1 VSTESVG
8 KNNRPEEASTWL
20 TKTSFENII
29 LEKEGNIAVITFNR
43 PEAMNAL
50 NNQTR
55 AEFRSAIEDVATDDE
70 IKVLILTG
78 NGKSFVAGSD
88 IKEFNQTTPFM
99 AHNIVRLGEM
109 VEKME
114 KPVIAAVNGFC
125 LGGGC
130 EIAMGCDI
138 IIASEKAK
146 FGQTEINIGII
157 PGGGG
162 TQRLQ
167 RLIGAC
173 RAKELIF
180 TGDIIRAD
188 EADRIGLVNRV
199 VPMDELMPTAKEIAK
214 KIATKSA
221 AALRLAKTAINR
233 GMQTNLESGLKYEY
247 ELYSISLSLEDKAEG
262 VNAFLEKRAP
272 KFVGR

>member
-1 VSTESVG
+1 M
-8 KNNRPEEASTWL
+8 AY
-20 TKTSFENII
+20 ENII
-29 LEKEGNIAVITFNR
+29 FEKEDNIAVVTFNR

-55 AEFRSAIEDVATDDE
+55 AEFGEAVREVEADDD
-70 IKVLILTG
+70 IRVLILTG
-78 NGKSFVAGSD
+78 SGKAFVAGSD
-88 IKEFNQTTPFM
+88 IKEFHATTPYA
-99 AHNIVRLGEM
+99 AHNIVRLGSI
-109 VEKME
+109 VEKLA

-130 EIAMGCDI
+130 EIAMGCDL

-146 FGQTEINIGII
+146 FGQPEINLGII

-167 RLIGAC
+167 RLVGMC

-180 TGDIIRAD
+180 TGDIIRAE
-188 EADRIGLVNRV
+188 EAERIGLVNRV
-199 VPMDELMPTAKEIAK
+199 VAMDELMPTAREVAA
-214 KIATKSA
+214 KIAVKSP
-221 AALRLAKTAINR
+221 AALKLAKQAINK
-233 GMQTNLESGLKYEY
+233 GAQMSLQDGLDYEY
-247 ELYSISLSLEDKAEG
+247 EMYALALSLEDKAEG
-262 VNAFLEKRAP
+262 VNAFLEKRAA

>member
-1 VSTESVG
+1 M
-8 KNNRPEEASTWL
+8 AY
-20 TKTSFENII
+20 ENII
-29 LEKEGNIAVITFNR
+29 LEKEDTIAIITFNR

-55 AEFRSAIEDVATDDE
+55 AEFREAIADVAADDNV
-70 IKVLILTG
+70 KVLILTG
-78 NGKSFVAGSD
+78 SGKAFVAGSD
-88 IKEFNQTTPFM
+88 IKEFNKTTPYA

-109 VEKME
+109 VEKLE

-125 LGGGC
+125 LGGGN

-138 IIASEKAK
+138 IIASDKAK

-162 TQRLQ
+162 TQRLP

-180 TGDIIRAD
+180 TGDIIRAE
-188 EADRIGLVNRV
+188 EAFRLGLVNRV
-199 VPMDELMPTAKEIAK
+199 VPLDDLMSTAKEMAQ

-221 AALRLAKTAINR
+221 AALKLAKTAINR

-247 ELYSISLSLEDKAEG
+247 ELYALSLTLEDKAEG
-262 VNAFLEKRAP
+262 VNAFIEKRAP

>member
-1 VSTESVG
+1 MDY
-8 KNNRPEEASTWL
+8 
-20 TKTSFENII
+20 ENII
-29 LEKEGNIAVITFNR
+29 FEKEENIAIITFNR

-55 AEFRSAIEDVATDDE
+55 AEFRAAIDDVAEDDA

-78 NGKSFVAGSD
+78 SGKAFVAGSD
-88 IKEFNQTTPFM
+88 IKEFNATTPFA
-99 AHNIVRLGEM
+99 AHNIMRLGEM
-109 VEKME
+109 VEKLE

-125 LGGGC
+125 LGGGN

-162 TQRLQ
+162 TQRLP

-173 RAKELIF
+173 RAKELIY
-180 TGDIIRAD
+180 TGDIIRAE
-188 EADRIGLVNRV
+188 EADRLGLVNRV
-199 VPMDELMPTAKEIAK
+199 VPMDELMPAVKELAK

-221 AALRLAKTAINR
+221 AALKLAKTAINR

-247 ELYSISLSLEDKAEG
+247 ELYSLSLSLEDKLEG

>member
-1 VSTESVG
+1 MDY
-8 KNNRPEEASTWL
+8 
-20 TKTSFENII
+20 ENII
-29 LEKEGNIAVITFNR
+29 FEKEENIAIITFNR

-55 AEFRSAIEDVATDDE
+55 AEFRAAIDDVASDDE
-70 IKVLILTG
+70 VKVLILTG
-78 NGKSFVAGSD
+78 SGKAFVAGSD
-88 IKEFNQTTPFM
+88 IKEFNATTPFA
-99 AHNIVRLGEM
+99 AHNIMRLGEM
-109 VEKME
+109 VEKLE

-125 LGGGC
+125 LGGGN

-162 TQRLQ
+162 TQRLP
-167 RLIGAC
+167 RLIGVG
-173 RAKELIF
+173 RAKELIY
-180 TGDIIRAD
+180 TGDIIRAE
-188 EADRIGLVNRV
+188 EADRLGLVNRV
-199 VPMDELMPTAKEIAK
+199 VPMDELMPAAKELAK

-221 AALRLAKTAINR
+221 AALKLAKTAINR

-247 ELYSISLSLEDKAEG
+247 ELYSLSLSLEDKLEG

>member
-1 VSTESVG
+1 M
-8 KNNRPEEASTWL
+8 AY
-20 TKTSFENII
+20 ENII
-29 LEKEGNIAVITFNR
+29 LEKADGIAVITFNR

-50 NNQTR
+50 NIQTR
-55 AEFRSAIEDVATDDE
+55 AEFREAIADVAADE
-70 IKVLILTG
+70 AIRVLILTG
-78 NGKSFVAGSD
+78 NGKAFVAGSD
-88 IKEFNQTTPFM
+88 IKEFNKTTPYA
-99 AHNIVRLGEM
+99 AHNIMRLGEM
-109 VEKME
+109 VEKLE

-138 IIASEKAK
+138 IIASDKAK

-180 TGDIIRAD
+180 TGDIIRAE

-199 VPMDELMPTAKEIAK
+199 VPLEELMPTAKEMAR

-221 AALRLAKTAINR
+221 AALKLAKTAINR
-233 GMQTNLESGLKYEY
+233 GMQTDLESGLKYEY
-247 ELYSISLSLEDKAEG
+247 ELYSLSLTLEDKVEG
-262 VNAFLEKRAP
+262 VNAFLEKRTP
-272 KFVGR
+272 TFVGR

>member
-1 VSTESVG
+1 MVY
-8 KNNRPEEASTWL
+8 
-20 TKTSFENII
+20 ENII
-29 LEKEGNIAVITFNR
+29 FEKEENIAIITFNR
-43 PEAMNAL
+43 PEAMNSL
-50 NNQTR
+50 NIQTR
-55 AEFRSAIEDVATDDE
+55 TEFTAAVKEVEEDDE

-78 NGKSFVAGSD
+78 SGKAFVAGSD
-88 IKEFNQTTPFM
+88 IKEFNATTPYA
-99 AHNIVRLGEM
+99 AHNIVRLGSI
-109 VEKME
+109 VEKLN

-130 EIAMGCDI
+130 EIAMACDL

-146 FGQTEINIGII
+146 FGQPEINLGII

-167 RLIGAC
+167 RLIGVS

-199 VPMDELMPTAKEIAK
+199 VGMDELLPTAKEIAA
-214 KIATKSA
+214 KIASKSSA
-221 AALRLAKTAINR
+221 ALKLAKQAINK
-233 GMQTNLESGLKYEY
+233 GMQMSLQDGLDYEY
-247 ELYSISLSLEDKAEG
+247 EMYALALSLADKVEG
-262 VNAFLEKRAP
+262 VSAFLEKRKP
-272 KFVGR
+272 KFIGR

>member
-1 VSTESVG
+1 M
-8 KNNRPEEASTWL
+8 AY
-20 TKTSFENII
+20 ENII
-29 LEKEGNIAVITFNR
+29 FEKEEHIAIITFNR

-55 AEFRSAIEDVATDDE
+55 AEFGAAIAEVAADDE

-78 NGKSFVAGSD
+78 SGKAFVAGSD
-88 IKEFNQTTPFM
+88 IKEFNQTTPFA
-99 AHNIVRLGEM
+99 AHNISRLGEM
-109 VEKME
+109 VEKLE

-162 TQRLQ
+162 TQRLP

-180 TGDIIRAD
+180 TGDIIRAE
-188 EADRIGLVNRV
+188 EADRLGLVNRV
-199 VPMDELMPTAKEIAK
+199 VPMDQLMTAAKEVAG

-221 AALRLAKTAINR
+221 AALKLAKTAINR

-247 ELYSISLSLEDKAEG
+247 ELYSISLSLEDKVEG

>member
-1 VSTESVG
+1 M
-8 KNNRPEEASTWL
+8 AY
-20 TKTSFENII
+20 ENII
-29 LEKEGNIAVITFNR
+29 FEKEDNIAIITFNR

-55 AEFRSAIEDVATDDE
+55 AEFRQAIADVATDDA

-78 NGKSFVAGSD
+78 SGKAFVAGSD
-88 IKEFNQTTPFM
+88 IKEFSKTTPYG
-99 AHNIVRLGEM
+99 AHNIMRLGEM
-109 VEKME
+109 VEKLE

-138 IIASEKAK
+138 IIASDKAK

-167 RLIGAC
+167 RLVGAC

-180 TGDIIRAD
+180 TGDIIRAE

-199 VPMDELMPTAKEIAK
+199 VPLEELMATAKEMAK

-221 AALRLAKTAINR
+221 AALKLAKTAINR
-233 GMQTNLESGLKYEY
+233 GMQTDLESGLKYEY
-247 ELYSISLSLEDKAEG
+247 ELYSLSLTLEDKVEG
-262 VNAFLEKRAP
+262 VNAFLEKRTP
-272 KFVGR
+272 TFVGR

>member
-1 VSTESVG
+1 M
-8 KNNRPEEASTWL
+8 AY
-20 TKTSFENII
+20 ENII
-29 LEKEGNIAVITFNR
+29 FEKEEHIAVITFNR

-55 AEFRSAIEDVATDDE
+55 AEFAAAVAEVAADDA

-78 NGKSFVAGSD
+78 SGKAFVAGSD
-88 IKEFNQTTPFM
+88 IKEFNKTTPFA
-99 AHNIVRLGEM
+99 AHNIQRLGEM
-109 VEKME
+109 VEKLE

-162 TQRLQ
+162 TQRLP

-180 TGDIIRAD
+180 TGDIIRAE
-188 EADRIGLVNRV
+188 EADRLGLVNRV
-199 VPMDELMPTAKEIAK
+199 VPMDELMTTAKAIAA
-214 KIATKSA
+214 KIAAKSA
-221 AALRLAKTAINR
+221 AALKLAKTAINR

-247 ELYSISLSLEDKAEG
+247 ELYSLSLSLEDKVEG

>member
-1 VSTESVG
+1 M
-8 KNNRPEEASTWL
+8 AY
-20 TKTSFENII
+20 ENII
-29 LEKEGNIAVITFNR
+29 FEKEENIAIITFNR

-55 AEFRSAIEDVATDDE
+55 AEFRAAIDDVASDDE
-70 IKVLILTG
+70 VKVLILTG
-78 NGKSFVAGSD
+78 SGKAFVAGSD
-88 IKEFNQTTPFM
+88 IKEFNATTPFA
-99 AHNIVRLGEM
+99 AHNIRRLGEM
-109 VEKME
+109 VEQLE

-125 LGGGC
+125 LGGGN

-138 IIASEKAK
+138 IIASDKAK

-173 RAKELIF
+173 RAKEMIF
-180 TGDIIRAD
+180 TGDIIRAE
-188 EADRIGLVNRV
+188 EADRLGLVNRV
-199 VPMDELMPTAKEIAK
+199 VPMDELMPTAREIAA

-221 AALRLAKTAINR
+221 AALKLAKQAINY
-233 GMQTNLESGLKYEY
+233 GMQTNLASGLKYEY
-247 ELYSISLSLEDKAEG
+247 EMYALSLSLEDKKEG
-262 VNAFLEKRAP
+262 VNAFLEKRKP
-272 KFVGR
+272 KFVGK

>member
-1 VSTESVG
+1 MV
-8 KNNRPEEASTWL
+8 
-20 TKTSFENII
+20 FENII
-29 LEKEGNIAVITFNR
+29 YEKEENIAVITFNR

-55 AEFRSAIEDVATDDE
+55 AEFRAAIADVATDDNLM
-70 IKVLILTG
+70 VLILTG
-78 NGKSFVAGSD
+78 SGKAFVAGSD
-88 IKEFNQTTPFM
+88 IKEFSKTTPYA

-109 VEKME
+109 VEKLE

-130 EIAMGCDI
+130 EIAMACDI

-167 RLIGAC
+167 RLIGPC
-173 RAKELIF
+173 RAKELIY
-180 TGDIIRAD
+180 TGDIIRAE

-199 VPMDELMPTAKEIAK
+199 VSMDELMPSAKEMAK
-214 KIATKSA
+214 KIATKSS
-221 AALRLAKTAINR
+221 AALKLAKTAINR

-247 ELYSISLSLEDKAEG
+247 ELYSLSLSLEDKEEG

>member
-1 VSTESVG
+1 MTY
-8 KNNRPEEASTWL
+8 
-20 TKTSFENII
+20 ENII
-29 LEKEGNIAVITFNR
+29 LEKEDNIAVITFNR

-55 AEFRSAIEDVATDDE
+55 AEFRAAIEDVAADE
-70 IKVLILTG
+70 NIKVLILTG
-78 NGKSFVAGSD
+78 NGKAFVAGSD
-88 IKEFNQTTPFM
+88 IKEFSKTTPYM
-99 AHNIVRLGEM
+99 AHNIMRLGEM
-109 VEKME
+109 VEKLE

-167 RLIGAC
+167 RLIGVC

-180 TGDIIRAD
+180 TGDIIRAE

-199 VPMDELMPTAKEIAK
+199 VPMDELMPAAKEMAK

-233 GMQTNLESGLKYEY
+233 GMQTGLESGLKYEY
-247 ELYSISLSLEDKAEG
+247 ELYSLSLSLEDKAEG
-262 VNAFLEKRAP
+262 VAAFLEKRKP
-272 KFVGR
+272 EFMGR

>member
-1 VSTESVG
+1 M
-8 KNNRPEEASTWL
+8 AY
-20 TKTSFENII
+20 ENII
-29 LEKEGNIAVITFNR
+29 LEKEDGIAVITFNR

-50 NNQTR
+50 NIQTR
-55 AEFRSAIEDVATDDE
+55 AEFREAIADVAADE
-70 IKVLILTG
+70 AIRVLILTG
-78 NGKSFVAGSD
+78 NGKAFVAGSD
-88 IKEFNQTTPFM
+88 IKEFNKTTPYA
-99 AHNIVRLGEM
+99 AHNIMRLGEM
-109 VEKME
+109 VEKLE

-138 IIASEKAK
+138 IIASDKAK

-180 TGDIIRAD
+180 TGDIIRAE

-199 VPMDELMPTAKEIAK
+199 VPLEELMPTAKEMAR

-221 AALRLAKTAINR
+221 AALKLAKTAINR
-233 GMQTNLESGLKYEY
+233 GMQTDLESGLKYEY
-247 ELYSISLSLEDKAEG
+247 ELYSLSLTLEDKVEG
-262 VNAFLEKRAP
+262 VNAFLEKRTP
-272 KFVGR
+272 TFVGR

>member
-1 VSTESVG
+1 M
-8 KNNRPEEASTWL
+8 AYQ
-20 TKTSFENII
+20 NII
-29 LEKEGNIAVITFNR
+29 VEKEEDIAVITFNR
-43 PEAMNAL
+43 PDAMNAL

-55 AEFRSAIEDVATDDE
+55 AEFREAVAAVAADDE

-78 NGKSFVAGSD
+78 SGKAFVAGSD
-88 IKEFNQTTPFM
+88 IKEFNQTTPYV
-99 AHNIVRLGEM
+99 AHNINRLGEM
-109 VEKME
+109 VEKLE

-125 LGGGC
+125 LGGGN

-138 IIASEKAK
+138 IIASDKAK
-146 FGQTEINIGII
+146 FGQTEVNIGII

-162 TQRLQ
+162 TQRLP

-180 TGDIIRAD
+180 TGDIIGAE
-188 EADRIGLVNRV
+188 EAYRLGLVNRV
-199 VPMDELMPTAKEIAK
+199 VPADQLMPAARELAK

-221 AALRLAKTAINR
+221 AALKLAKTAINR

-247 ELYSISLSLEDKAEG
+247 ELYSLALSLEDKVEG

-272 KFVGR
+272 KFVGH

>member
-1 VSTESVG
+1 MQTADIYSAVERFPKPT
-8 KNNRPEEASTWL
+8 
-20 TKTSFENII
+20 
-29 LEKEGNIAVITFNR
+29 IAMI
-43 PEAMNAL
+43 
-50 NNQTR
+50 
-55 AEFRSAIEDVATDDE
+55 
-70 IKVLILTG
+70 
-78 NGKSFVAGSD
+78 
-88 IKEFNQTTPFM
+88 
-99 AHNIVRLGEM
+99 
-109 VEKME
+109 
-114 KPVIAAVNGFC
+114 NGFC

-162 TQRLQ
+162 TQRLP

-188 EADRIGLVNRV
+188 EADRLGLVNRV
-199 VPMDELMPTAKEIAK
+199 VPMDQLMTTAKEMAG

-221 AALRLAKTAINR
+221 AALKLAKTAINR

-247 ELYSISLSLEDKAEG
+247 ELYSLSLSLEDKVEG

-272 KFVGR
+272 VFVGR

>member
-1 VSTESVG
+1 MDY
-8 KNNRPEEASTWL
+8 
-20 TKTSFENII
+20 ENII
-29 LEKEGNIAVITFNR
+29 FEKEENIAIITFNR

-55 AEFRSAIEDVATDDE
+55 AEFRAAIDDVAEDDA

-78 NGKSFVAGSD
+78 SGKAFVAGSD
-88 IKEFNQTTPFM
+88 IKEFNATTPFA
-99 AHNIVRLGEM
+99 AHNIMRLGEM
-109 VEKME
+109 VEKLE

-125 LGGGC
+125 LGGGN

-162 TQRLQ
+162 TQRLP

-173 RAKELIF
+173 RAKELIY
-180 TGDIIRAD
+180 TGDIIRAE
-188 EADRIGLVNRV
+188 EADRLGLVNRV
-199 VPMDELMPTAKEIAK
+199 VPMDELMPAAKELAK

-221 AALRLAKTAINR
+221 AALKLAKTAINR

-247 ELYSISLSLEDKAEG
+247 ELYSLSLSLEDKLEG

>member
-1 VSTESVG
+1 MDY
-8 KNNRPEEASTWL
+8 
-20 TKTSFENII
+20 ENII
-29 LEKEGNIAVITFNR
+29 FEKEENIAIITFNR

-55 AEFRSAIEDVATDDE
+55 AEFRAAIDDVAEDDA

-78 NGKSFVAGSD
+78 SGKAFVAGSD
-88 IKEFNQTTPFM
+88 IKEFSATTPFA
-99 AHNIVRLGEM
+99 AHNIMRLGEM
-109 VEKME
+109 VEKLE

-125 LGGGC
+125 LGGGN

-162 TQRLQ
+162 TQRLP
-167 RLIGAC
+167 RLIGVC
-173 RAKELIF
+173 RAKELIY
-180 TGDIIRAD
+180 TGDIIRAE
-188 EADRIGLVNRV
+188 EADRLGLVNRV
-199 VPMDELMPTAKEIAK
+199 VPMDELMPAAKELAR
-214 KIATKSA
+214 KIAAKSA
-221 AALRLAKTAINR
+221 AALKLAKTAINH

-247 ELYSISLSLEDKAEG
+247 ELYSLSLSLEDKSEG

>member
-1 VSTESVG
+1 M
-8 KNNRPEEASTWL
+8 AY
-20 TKTSFENII
+20 ENII
-29 LEKEGNIAVITFNR
+29 FEKEENIAIITFNR

-55 AEFRSAIEDVATDDE
+55 AEFAAAIAGVAADDE

-78 NGKSFVAGSD
+78 SGKAFVAGSD
-88 IKEFNQTTPFM
+88 IKEFNKTTPFA
-99 AHNIVRLGEM
+99 AHNIKRLGEM
-109 VEKME
+109 VEKLE

-180 TGDIIRAD
+180 TGDIIRAE

-199 VPMDELMPTAKEIAK
+199 VPMNDLMTTAKEIAG

-221 AALRLAKTAINR
+221 AALKLAKQAINY
-233 GMQTNLESGLKYEY
+233 GMQAPLESGLKYEY
-247 ELYSISLSLEDKAEG
+247 EMYALALSLEDKVEG

-272 KFVGR
+272 KFAGR

>member
-1 VSTESVG
+1 M
-8 KNNRPEEASTWL
+8 AY
-20 TKTSFENII
+20 ENII
-29 LEKEGNIAVITFNR
+29 FEKEENIAVITFNR

-55 AEFRSAIEDVATDDE
+55 AEFRQAIDEVAADDD

-78 NGKSFVAGSD
+78 SGKSFVAGSD
-88 IKEFNQTTPFM
+88 IKEFNKTTPYA
-99 AHNIVRLGEM
+99 AHNIARLGEM
-109 VEKME
+109 VEKLE

-167 RLIGAC
+167 RLIGVC
-173 RAKELIF
+173 RAKELIY
-180 TGDIIRAD
+180 TGEIIRAD

-199 VPMDELMPTAKEIAK
+199 VPMDELMPSAKELAG
-214 KIATKSA
+214 KIAMKSSA
-221 AALRLAKTAINR
+221 ALKLAKTAINR

-247 ELYSISLSLEDKAEG
+247 ELYSLSLSLEDKAEG
-262 VNAFLEKRAP
+262 VSAFLEKRAP

>member
-1 VSTESVG
+1 M
-8 KNNRPEEASTWL
+8 AY
-20 TKTSFENII
+20 ENII
-29 LEKEGNIAVITFNR
+29 FEKEENIAIITFNR

-55 AEFRSAIEDVATDDE
+55 AEFGQAIEDVAMDDA

-78 NGKSFVAGSD
+78 SGKAFVAGSD
-88 IKEFNQTTPFM
+88 IKEFNETTPFA
-99 AHNIVRLGEM
+99 AHNIKRLGEM
-109 VEKME
+109 VEKLE

-125 LGGGC
+125 LGGGN

-162 TQRLQ
+162 TQRLP
-167 RLIGAC
+167 RLIGVC
-173 RAKELIF
+173 RAKELIY
-180 TGDIIRAD
+180 TGDIIRAE
-188 EADRIGLVNRV
+188 EADRLGLVNRV
-199 VPMDELMPTAKEIAK
+199 VPMDELMPAAKELAK
-214 KIATKSA
+214 KIAAKSA
-221 AALRLAKTAINR
+221 AALKLAKTAINL

-247 ELYSISLSLEDKAEG
+247 ELYSLSLSLEDKLEG
-262 VNAFLEKRAP
+262 VNAFLKKRAP

>member
-1 VSTESVG
+1 
-8 KNNRPEEASTWL
+8 
-20 TKTSFENII
+20 
-29 LEKEGNIAVITFNR
+29 
-43 PEAMNAL
+43 
-50 NNQTR
+50 
-55 AEFRSAIEDVATDDE
+55 
-70 IKVLILTG
+70 
-78 NGKSFVAGSD
+78 
-88 IKEFNQTTPFM
+88 
-99 AHNIVRLGEM
+99 M
-109 VEKME
+109 VEKLE

-138 IIASEKAK
+138 IVASEKAK

-167 RLIGAC
+167 RLIGPC

-199 VPMDELMPTAKEIAK
+199 VPMDELMSAAKEIAQ
-214 KIATKSA
+214 KIAKKSA
-221 AALRLAKTAINR
+221 AALKLAKQAINY
-233 GMQTNLESGLKYEY
+233 GMQSTLESGLKYEY
-247 ELYSISLSLEDKAEG
+247 DLYSISLSLEDKVEG
-262 VNAFLEKRAP
+262 VSSFLEKRDP

>member
-1 VSTESVG
+1 MAYQNIIFE
-8 KNNRPEEASTWL
+8 KE
-20 TKTSFENII
+20 ENIAI
-29 LEKEGNIAVITFNR
+29 ITFNR
-43 PEAMNAL
+43 PDAMNAL

-55 AEFRSAIEDVATDDE
+55 AEFAAAIAEVAADNE

-78 NGKSFVAGSD
+78 SGKAFVAGSD
-88 IKEFNQTTPFM
+88 IKEFSQTTPYV
-99 AHNIVRLGEM
+99 AHNINRLGEM
-109 VEKME
+109 VEKLE

-162 TQRLQ
+162 TQRLP
-167 RLIGAC
+167 RLIGIC
-173 RAKELIF
+173 RAKELIY
-180 TGDIIRAD
+180 TGDIIGAE
-188 EADRIGLVNRV
+188 EALRLGLVNRV
-199 VPMDELMPTAKEIAK
+199 VPVDQLMPVAKELAK
-214 KIATKSA
+214 KIATKSS
-221 AALRLAKTAINR
+221 AALKLAKTAINR

-247 ELYSISLSLEDKAEG
+247 ELYSLALSLEDRVEG
-262 VNAFLEKRAP
+262 VNAFLEKRTP

>member
-1 VSTESVG
+1 MDY
-8 KNNRPEEASTWL
+8 
-20 TKTSFENII
+20 ENII
-29 LEKEGNIAVITFNR
+29 FEKEENIAIITFNR

-55 AEFRSAIEDVATDDE
+55 AEFRAAIDDVSSDDE
-70 IKVLILTG
+70 VKVLILTG
-78 NGKSFVAGSD
+78 SGKAFVAGSD
-88 IKEFNQTTPFM
+88 IKEFNATTPFA
-99 AHNIVRLGEM
+99 AHNIMRLGEM
-109 VEKME
+109 VEKLE

-125 LGGGC
+125 LGGGN

-162 TQRLQ
+162 TQRLP
-167 RLIGAC
+167 RLIGPG
-173 RAKELIF
+173 RAKELIY
-180 TGDIIRAD
+180 TGDIIRAE
-188 EADRIGLVNRV
+188 EADRLGLVNRV
-199 VPMDELMPTAKEIAK
+199 VPMDELMPAAKELAK

-221 AALRLAKTAINR
+221 AALKLAKTAINR

-247 ELYSISLSLEDKAEG
+247 ELYSLSLSLEDKLEG

>member
-1 VSTESVG
+1 M
-8 KNNRPEEASTWL
+8 AY
-20 TKTSFENII
+20 ENII
-29 LEKEGNIAVITFNR
+29 FEKEENIAVITFNR

-55 AEFRSAIEDVATDDE
+55 AEFAQAIEDVSTDDG

-78 NGKSFVAGSD
+78 AGKAFVAGSD
-88 IKEFNQTTPFM
+88 IKEFNKTTPFG
-99 AHNIVRLGEM
+99 AHNIKRLGEM
-109 VEKME
+109 VEKLE

-180 TGDIIRAD
+180 TGDIIRAQ

-199 VPMDELMPTAKEIAK
+199 VPMDELLPTAKEIAK

-221 AALRLAKTAINR
+221 AALKLAKTAINR

-247 ELYSISLSLEDKAEG
+247 ELYSLSLSLEDKVEG